1 MAMKRSGF
9 GPRTSTL
16 KRSPFSRKGSPF
28 SPDRQQFERNQEAKG
43 RLKSKPKRATAAEG
57 SKYLAACRGEPCF
70 LNVMCPWTEWADP
83 TVVPCHDNRLSAG
96 KGMGL
101 KASHERTLPGCMLCH
116 QWLDQGKASRE
127 EKFDA
132 FDQGFARWFLV
143 RARKMGLVEQQELE
157 AA

>member
-1 MAMKRSGF
+1 MALTRKTPMRRSGF
-9 GPRTSTL
+9 KPKAKAKTV
-16 KRSPFSRKGSPF
+16 SRIGSPF
-28 SPDRQQFERNQEAKG
+28 NPDRATFERQQGIKRRAK
-43 RLKSKPKRATAAEG
+43 KPTVAEG

-70 LNVMCPWTEWADP
+70 LNVLCAHSDWADP